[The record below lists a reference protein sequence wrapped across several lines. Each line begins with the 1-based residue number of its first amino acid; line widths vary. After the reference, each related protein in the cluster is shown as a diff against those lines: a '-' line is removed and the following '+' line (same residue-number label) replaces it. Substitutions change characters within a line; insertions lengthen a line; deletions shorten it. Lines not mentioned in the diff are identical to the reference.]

1 MVVDT
6 FIDVYADIAPAAR
19 LAGEHAR
26 SLTTAVGVSDDS
38 ATPLRDIRANAAQ
51 TAAIAEFGR
60 ELERTHT
67 LRDMVDVTFQY
78 VRQLTPATVF
88 AVYRHVQDNDN
99 LTCIAAAGDPEHL
112 LSGLT
117 MKNGER
123 ISGWSAANEK
133 TIANSQASLD
143 LNAIADLFVPPLRSA
158 LATPLKS
165 GHRVVGAVT
174 AYATREEPFTD
185 DHRYAFERLA
195 SSFADHFQITISAG
209 VNSNAVL
216 RFPMADTR

>member
-1 MVVDT
+1 
-6 FIDVYADIAPAAR
+6 
-19 LAGEHAR
+19 
-26 SLTTAVGVSDDS
+26 
-38 ATPLRDIRANAAQ
+38 
-51 TAAIAEFGR
+51 
-60 ELERTHT
+60 
-67 LRDMVDVTFQY
+67 
-78 VRQLTPATVF
+78 
-88 AVYRHVQDNDN
+88 
-99 LTCIAAAGDPEHL
+99 
-112 LSGLT
+112 

-209 VNSNAVL
+209 VNSNALL
-216 RFPMADTR
+216 RFPMADLTPGWNELMKSMRPGDHWMVRMPPNLMYGAEGDGRIPANANVIFEVRLDTVIYIDAPPEPAPAAPTDPR